1 MIRDVAV
8 TGVIANIDIAYQGWI
23 VNINVTVKNNG
34 NITETFGVSVYY
46 TVNATTWL
54 GGTTTV
60 PNLDPGNETTVTIP
74 WNTSSASPC
83 NNYTIS
89 ATAGP
94 VPFELNLSDNSMNDG
109 YVKIRLYGDITG
121 DGVID
126 VRDITNAILAFHTY
140 PGRPGWDPLIDLNQD
155 GIIDMRDIVA
165 IIIRFGQRCI

>member
-1 MIRDVAV
+1 
-8 TGVIANIDIAYQGWI
+8 
-23 VNINVTVKNNG
+23 VKNNG